1 MGNIHRF
8 LGARACN
15 QQRLGCCVSRIY
27 WFARSS
33 RHRCQVETR
42 KMKRLWY
49 KLKSGWWKFVLGFV
63 VLASLLIYFYR
74 LLKPAD
80 DRVEYLETI
89 KTEATLALKEAELRG
104 RLEKDKIG
112 AVKSVFQNRLRDTE
126 KIDDREER
134 LKALIRLHK
143 ELDI

>member
-1 MGNIHRF
+1 
-8 LGARACN
+8 
-15 QQRLGCCVSRIY
+15 
-27 WFARSS
+27 
-33 RHRCQVETR
+33 
-42 KMKRLWY
+42 MKRLWY
-49 KLKSGWWKFVLGFV
+49 KAKELWWKAALGIIF
-63 VLASLLIYFYR
+63 LGALLIYFYR

-80 DRVEYLETI
+80 DKIDYLEAI
-89 KTEATLALKEAELRG
+89 KTEATAALKENELRG

-112 AVKSVFQNRLRDTE
+112 AVKDIFKSRLEDTR

>member
-1 MGNIHRF
+1 M
-8 LGARACN
+8 
-15 QQRLGCCVSRIY
+15 
-27 WFARSS
+27 
-33 RHRCQVETR
+33 
-42 KMKRLWY
+42 
-49 KLKSGWWKFVLGFV
+49 LGFV

-74 LLKPAD
+74 LLKPAED
-80 DRVEYLETI
+80 KIQYLEAI
-89 KTEATLALKEAELRG
+89 RTEATVALKEAELRG

>member
-1 MGNIHRF
+1 
-8 LGARACN
+8 
-15 QQRLGCCVSRIY
+15 
-27 WFARSS
+27 
-33 RHRCQVETR
+33 
-42 KMKRLWY
+42 MKRVWY

-80 DRVEYLETI
+80 DKVQYLEAI
-89 KTEATLALKEAELRG
+89 KTEATAALKENQLRG

-112 AVKSVFQNRLRDTE
+112 AVKSVFQNRLKDTE

>member
-1 MGNIHRF
+1 
-8 LGARACN
+8 
-15 QQRLGCCVSRIY
+15 
-27 WFARSS
+27 
-33 RHRCQVETR
+33 
-42 KMKRLWY
+42 MKLLWY
-49 KLKSGWWKFVLGFV
+49 KLKSGWWNLVLGFV

-74 LLKPAD
+74 LLKPSD
-80 DRVEYLETI
+80 DKIEYLEAI
-89 KTEATLALKEAELRG
+89 KAEATVALKENELRG

-112 AVKSVFQNRLRDTE
+112 AIKGVFESRLEDTK

>member
-1 MGNIHRF
+1 
-8 LGARACN
+8 
-15 QQRLGCCVSRIY
+15 
-27 WFARSS
+27 
-33 RHRCQVETR
+33 
-42 KMKRLWY
+42 MKRLWY

-63 VLASLLIYFYR
+63 VLVSLLIYFYR

>member
-1 MGNIHRF
+1 
-8 LGARACN
+8 
-15 QQRLGCCVSRIY
+15 
-27 WFARSS
+27 
-33 RHRCQVETR
+33 
-42 KMKRLWY
+42 MKWLWY
-49 KLKSGWWKFVLGFV
+49 KIKSGWWKLVLGVV

-80 DRVEYLETI
+80 DKLEYLEAI
-89 KTEATLALKEAELRG
+89 KTEATVALKESELRG
-104 RLEKDKIG
+104 RLEKDRIG
-112 AVKSVFQNRLRDTE
+112 AVKGVFESRLEDTK

>member
-1 MGNIHRF
+1 
-8 LGARACN
+8 
-15 QQRLGCCVSRIY
+15 
-27 WFARSS
+27 
-33 RHRCQVETR
+33 
-42 KMKRLWY
+42 MKRLWY

-134 LKALIRLHK
+134 LKALIRLDK

>member
-1 MGNIHRF
+1 M
-8 LGARACN
+8 LG
-15 QQRLGCCVSRIY
+15 V
-27 WFARSS
+27 
-33 RHRCQVETR
+33 
-42 KMKRLWY
+42 
-49 KLKSGWWKFVLGFV
+49 V

-74 LLKPAD
+74 LLRPTEDKIQ
-80 DRVEYLETI
+80 YLEAI
-89 KTEATLALKEAELRG
+89 KTEATVALKEAELRG

-112 AVKSVFQNRLRDTE
+112 AVKSVFENRLKDTE